1 MASEAVWGQPPLRF
15 IYVVCLLLDSRF
27 ANFKDCKKK
36 LWGNKKIVLQVDPDN
51 VDDVFWLQNTEIKL
65 GIVQSKMF
73 FVLFSVRSSRFLLKR
88 GRRYL
93 KKEAGFPIK
102 GGGFTQ
108 SNYMGKAHK
117 FG

>member
-1 MASEAVWGQPPLRF
+1 M
-15 IYVVCLLLDSRF
+15 
-27 ANFKDCKKK
+27 
-36 LWGNKKIVLQVDPDN
+36 QVDPDN

-65 GIVQSKMF
+65 GIVQSKMLFWLFEVF
-73 FVLFSVRSSRFLLKR
+73 FVFCAVITFFVKE
-88 GRRYL
+88 GKKIF